1 LAAVDGS
8 TATDWSPAKVP
19 ATLTAPVRR
28 GHPVRRAVLVWGR
41 QWPPAPKPNVHPPP
55 RPVIDRRATRYV
67 LLVSSD
73 GRHWRRLVEVR
84 FRHGTTDTIQFPAL
98 RARFVR
104 IRITAAADKQPPL
117 LQELRV
123 TG

>member
-1 LAAVDGS
+1 
-8 TATDWSPAKVP
+8 
-19 ATLTAPVRR
+19 
-28 GHPVRRAVLVWGR
+28 
-41 QWPPAPKPNVHPPP
+41 
-55 RPVIDRRATRYV
+55 
-67 LLVSSD
+67 
-73 GRHWRRLVEVR
+73 VEVR

-104 IRITAAADKQPPL
+104 IRITAAADNQPPL

>member
-1 LAAVDGS
+1 
-8 TATDWSPAKVP
+8 
-19 ATLTAPVRR
+19 
-28 GHPVRRAVLVWGR
+28 VL
-41 QWPPAPKPNVHPPP
+41 
-55 RPVIDRRATRYV
+55 DRRATRYD
-67 LLVSSD
+67 LLVSAD

-104 IRITAAADKQPPL
+104 IRITAAADNQPPL